1 MKAITLLLVL
11 VLVLCAGTSGAL
23 AVRAVIQPTTSLAN
37 DQASVGWY
45 AIGTAGHYFNASIDG
60 KQILIVNTST
70 ITTTAGIN
78 LTVIAGEYWREALG
92 DALFQLP
99 ANHTYILGPF
109 ESSRFKQYNETVLI
123 DSNATRGSVA
133 LVLLP

>member
-1 MKAITLLLVL
+1 MRHLTIFAILASLLMLS
-11 VLVLCAGTSGAL
+11 TSAL
-23 AVRAVIQPTTSLAN
+23 AVRAVIQPTVGVAN
-37 DQASVGWY
+37 GQESAGWY

-70 ITTTAGIN
+70 ITTTDGIN

-99 ANHTYILGPF
+99 ANATYILGPF
-109 ESSRFKQYNETVLI
+109 ESSRFKQFNETVLI